1 MADDFVIEGT
11 AEASLRSTLHRY
23 NSRNAHNHGTVQHMN
38 TPIPANPILAGPIPN
53 AAMNAASSAAI
64 AHAFLPN
71 RWHYHYARSK
81 LRSDPLYGGVAA
93 ALAGSAAPVLDL
105 GCGVGLLAH
114 CLRARGIAMP
124 YRGVDNDVGKI
135 AQARD
140 AAGRALLQDTAFECV
155 DLSRQD
161 ALQSLREHRG
171 SVAILDVLQ
180 FLPPDAL
187 VPLLDAAVACL
198 TPGARLVI
206 RTGLADGSGRARV
219 TRAVDSLSRALHWM
233 NTGPKRYPD
242 REALDAQLRGHG
254 LDTRFAPLWGR
265 TPFNNWLLVA
275 GRD

>member
-1 MADDFVIEGT
+1 MRD
-11 AEASLRSTLHRY
+11 
-23 NSRNAHNHGTVQHMN
+23 
-38 TPIPANPILAGPIPN
+38 PILTNPIPN
-53 AAMNAASSAAI
+53 TAMNAVSSAAI
-64 AHAFLPN
+64 ARAFLPS

-93 ALAGSAAPVLDL
+93 ALADSAASVLDL

-114 CLRARGIAMP
+114 CLRARGIAIP
-124 YRGVDNDVGKI
+124 YRGVDNDAGKI

-140 AAGRALLQDTAFECV
+140 AARRAQLPDTVFETI

-161 ALQSLREHRG
+161 ALQSMREHRG

-206 RTGLADGSGRARV
+206 RTGLADGSGRARA
-219 TRAVDSLSRALHWM
+219 TRAIDLLSRALHWM

-242 REALDAQLRGHG
+242 RAALDAQLREHG
-254 LDTRFAPLWGR
+254 LDARFTPLWGR

>member
-1 MADDFVIEGT
+1 M
-11 AEASLRSTLHRY
+11 
-23 NSRNAHNHGTVQHMN
+23 
-38 TPIPANPILAGPIPN
+38 
-53 AAMNAASSAAI
+53 
-64 AHAFLPN
+64 
-71 RWHYHYARSK
+71 
-81 LRSDPLYGGVAA
+81 
-93 ALAGSAAPVLDL
+93 
-105 GCGVGLLAH
+105 
-114 CLRARGIAMP
+114 
-124 YRGVDNDVGKI
+124 
-135 AQARD
+135 
-140 AAGRALLQDTAFECV
+140 
-155 DLSRQD
+155 
-161 ALQSLREHRG
+161 REHRG

-242 REALDAQLRGHG
+242 RKALDAQLRAHG

-265 TPFNNWLLVA
+265 TPFNNWLLIA